1 MKEQRIIDLIEFL
14 EYAPK
19 IICDFD
25 KSIKRN
31 DSEKIEKLSKIG
43 RILFKQINKY
53 QLANDFDHY
62 ASVQHYNLR
71 AAASLVRLSKKQIHK
86 AQQELKELKKD
97 YNSPPPKELT
107 INFKLIEVLVGP
119 NNQAFKEII
128 EMYGQQCVEHLSLM
142 HFAYQQSDLNK
153 IRKIAHTMKSS
164 FAMIG
169 CDLLKKYAIQIE
181 HCCEAGNLNKN
192 RLTEF
197 EELVKE
203 SILLLKNSAKSK
215 ILL

>member
-19 IICDFD
+19 IICDFE

-53 QLANDFDHY
+53 QLANDFDRY
-62 ASVQHYNLR
+62 ASVRHYNLR

-86 AQQELKELKKD
+86 AQQELEELNKD
-97 YNSPPPKELT
+97 SQKSTQKLT
-107 INFKLIEVLVGP
+107 VNLKIIKDLVGP
-119 NNQAFKEII
+119 NNQAFNEII
-128 EMYGQQCVEHLSLM
+128 EMYGQQSVEYLSLM

-181 HCCEAGNLNKN
+181 HYCEAGNLNKN
-192 RLTEF
+192 KLTEF
-197 EELVKE
+197 DELVKD
-203 SILLLKNSAKSK
+203 SIQLLKKSAKSK